1 MLVFNVGKIFSVS
14 VSPDAL
20 TEMETSENV
29 IRTRDCVQCDDF

>member
-20 TEMETSENV
+20 TEMETSEYVNK
-29 IRTRDCVQCDDF
+29 TRDCVQCDDF